1 MQEVGWSMNAKERIL
16 TVLRREAP
24 DIIPFS
30 VYFETLQL
38 AGLAVY
44 EPWRK
49 LLDKGLC
56 LHVPLIA
63 QMYKVNCP
71 NAKMDIIHQYG
82 NRTSWS
88 PLDLLIALEEPH
100 DIVGKITTPVGE
112 ITCKA
117 SLKSLDLLVQLP
129 WFQEDGYL
137 IKDIKDYEVIKYLI
151 EDAEYVPNYDDFK
164 ELEMIL
170 GNFGIV
176 DSLMPKSPLQ
186 SLIMLMGPKKLS
198 LDYYMHQKE
207 FDDLYRVIYKKQLEI
222 YKIAAESPA
231 KVIWAPDN
239 VTSLITSPKLFERYN
254 IPFYNEVADILHKY
268 DKIYIVHMDGTLK
281 NLVKLIAKTR
291 IDVIE
296 SFTHPPVGDLTI
308 REAKKLWK
316 DKVIWAN
323 FPEPVSMQGQ
333 KAVRAK
339 TIEMLNDAAPGD
351 NFLMGISE
359 GFPSFQ
365 HMLKFVPIILK
376 TINKYGKYPITKN
389 Y

>member
-1 MQEVGWSMNAKERIL
+1 VGWSLNAKERIL
-16 TVLRREAP
+16 AVLHREEP

-30 VYFETLQL
+30 IYFETLQL

-56 LHVPLIA
+56 LHAPLVT
-63 QMYKVNCP
+63 QTHKVNCP
-71 NAKMDIIHQYG
+71 NATMDIIHQYG

-88 PLDLLIALEEPH
+88 PADILMAMESPH
-100 DIVGKITTPVGE
+100 DILGKLNTPVGE
-112 ITCKA
+112 ATFKA
-117 SLKSLDLLVQLP
+117 SVKGLDMSIQLP
-129 WFQEDGYL
+129 WFPEDGYF
-137 IKDIKDYEVIKYLI
+137 IKDFKDYEVIKYLI
-151 EDAEYVPNYDDFK
+151 EDAEYTPYYDDIK
-164 ELEMIL
+164 ELQMIL

-176 DSLMPKSPLQ
+176 DSLVPKSPLQ
-186 SLIMLMGPKKLS
+186 SLIMLMGPKKLA

-207 FDDLYRVIYKKQLEI
+207 FDDLYRAIYKKQLEI

-231 KVIWAPDN
+231 EVIWAPDN
-239 VTSLITSPKLFERYN
+239 VTSLITSPKLFEKYN
-254 IPFYNEVADILHKY
+254 VPFYNEAADILHKH

-281 NLVKLIAKTR
+281 HLAELIAKTR

-308 REAKKLWK
+308 TEAKKLWK

-323 FPEPVSMQGQ
+323 FPEPVSMQGP
-333 KAVRAK
+333 KAVRVK

-365 HMLKFVPIILK
+365 HMLKFVPTILK
-376 TINKYGKYPITKN
+376 TINKFGKYPITKIQ
-389 Y
+389 